1 MKILAPIIAC
11 LLLGCIAANKYTE
24 GTMTQIGA
32 YMPYDGQLVGVEVIN
47 YMNGCKV
54 TAVSNNTFNIN
65 RTFCATNDY
74 LWGMVKTI
82 ETTNTKV
89 NFK

>member
-32 YMPYDGQLVGVEVIN
+32 YMPYDG
-47 YMNGCKV
+47 
-54 TAVSNNTFNIN
+54 
-65 RTFCATNDY
+65 
-74 LWGMVKTI
+74 
-82 ETTNTKV
+82 
-89 NFK
+89 